1 MAGREH
7 HRVPGSL
14 LRIALCALLLSA
26 CGGATGTGEAPAQLD
41 LAGRVAARLDS
52 LPIISSVYA
61 KDLKTG
67 REIAIRA
74 DVPMNT
80 ASVIKMPVMILAYRD
95 AEAGKLNLDAR
106 HVVKPEELRRGSG
119 LVQTFAPGL
128 NPTLRDLITQM
139 IITSDNTAT
148 DILIATVGRERV
160 NAMLDSLGYK
170 VTRLHMTTGD
180 LFKWI
185 WVLSDSANAK
195 MTMREVFERGFP
207 SDTGGSARIFKVAQD
222 SAYWLGSMTA
232 RETGK
237 MLEDMETGK
246 LANEAG
252 TGEMRGNMLRQ
263 FYSSRLPQR
272 LQFAAGIGHKTGD
285 IPPVLGNDVGIIYA
299 PNGPIV
305 IAVFTNLNRG
315 DFFDVEAAIGNVAK
329 DIAVEWGGVK

>member
-1 MAGREH
+1 
-7 HRVPGSL
+7 
-14 LRIALCALLLSA
+14 LCVLLSG
-26 CGGATGTGEAPAQLD
+26 CGGAAEQANVPAQPD
-41 LAGRVAARLDS
+41 LAGRIQARLDS
-52 LPIISSVYA
+52 LPITSSVYA
-61 KDLKTG
+61 KDLETG

-80 ASVIKMPVMILAYRD
+80 ASVIKMPVMIRAYRD
-95 AEAGKLNLDAR
+95 AEAGKLDLNMR
-106 HVVKPEELRRGSG
+106 HIVKPEELRRGSG

-148 DILIATVGRERV
+148 DIMIATVGRERV
-160 NAMLDSLGYK
+160 NGMLDSLGYRA
-170 VTRLHMTTGD
+170 TRLHMTTGD

-185 WVLSDSANAK
+185 WVLSDSANVK
-195 MTMREVFERGFP
+195 MTMHEVFERGFP
-207 SDTGGSARIFKVAQD
+207 SDQGGAARIFKIAED
-222 SAYWLGSMTA
+222 SAYWLGTMTA

-237 MLEDMETGK
+237 ILEDLETGK
-246 LANEAG
+246 LANAAG
-252 TGEMRGNMLRQ
+252 TGEMRRILLEQ

-272 LQFAAGIGHKTGD
+272 LAFSGARIGHKTGD

-315 DFFDVEAAIGNVAK
+315 DFFNVEAAIGNIAR
-329 DIAVEWGGVK
+329 DIATEWGGVK

>member
-1 MAGREH
+1 MRSS
-7 HRVPGSL
+7 SL
-14 LRIALCALLLSA
+14 PFALCTLLLAA
-26 CGGATGTGEAPAQLD
+26 CGGQAETPAPLD
-41 LAGRVAARLDS
+41 LAGRIQARLDS
-52 LPIISSVYA
+52 LPAISSIYA

-80 ASVIKMPVMILAYRD
+80 ASVIKMPVMIRAYRD
-95 AEAGKLNLDAR
+95 AQAGKLDLDAR
-106 HVVKPEELRRGSG
+106 HVIRPEELRRGSG

-148 DILIATVGRERV
+148 DIMIATTGLDRV
-160 NAMLDSLGYK
+160 NGMLDSLGYTA
-170 VTRLHMTTGD
+170 TRLRMTTGD

-185 WVLSDSANAK
+185 WVLTDSANAK
-195 MTMREVFERGFP
+195 MTAREVFVRGFP
-207 SDTGGSARIFKVAQD
+207 GDTGGERRIFRIAED

-232 RETGK
+232 RETGRI
-237 MLEDMETGK
+237 LEDLQGGK
-246 LANEAG
+246 LADSAG
-252 TGEMRGNMLRQ
+252 TAEMLGILQQQ

-272 LQFAAGIGHKTGD
+272 LSFKAPIGHKTGD

-299 PNGPIV
+299 PSGPIV

-315 DFFDVEAAIGNVAK
+315 DFFDVEAAIGNIAK
-329 DIAVEWGGVK
+329 DLATEWGGVK

>member
-1 MAGREH
+1 LYFAPGCGASRETSS
-7 HRVPGSL
+7 P
-14 LRIALCALLLSA
+14 
-26 CGGATGTGEAPAQLD
+26 PALD

-95 AEAGKLNLDAR
+95 AEAGKLSLDAR
-106 HVVKPEELRRGSG
+106 HIVKPEELRRGSG

-128 NPTLRDLITQM
+128 NPTLRDLIRQM

-160 NAMLDSLGYK
+160 NGMLDSMGYQ

-185 WVLSDSANAK
+185 WVLSDSANVK

-207 SDTGGSARIFKVAQD
+207 GDTGGAARIFRIAQD
-222 SAYWLGSMTA
+222 SAYWLGTMTA
-232 RETGK
+232 RETGR
-237 MLEDMETGK
+237 MLEDLENGK
-246 LANEAG
+246 LANATG
-252 TGEMRGNMLRQ
+252 TGEMRGMLLQQ

-272 LQFAAGIGHKTGD
+272 LQFKAGIGHKTGD

-315 DFFDVEAAIGNVAK
+315 EFFDVEAAIGNIAK